1 MRCIY
6 CEKAVFGHE
15 GFTVP
20 SEGAA
25 HQNCFQANQVLKRT
39 FQSLEITALNDEELQ
54 ELKELIFAEEN
65 SRSRE
70 EEDDDDG
77 VELF

>member
-25 HQNCFQANQVLKRT
+25 HQNCFQANQALKRT
-39 FQSLEITALNDEELQ
+39 FQSLEVTALNDQELQ
-54 ELKELIFAEEN
+54 ELKEIVLAEEN
-65 SRSRE
+65 SRKRVE
-70 EEDDDDG
+70 DEDDG
-77 VELF
+77 IELF